1 MENKGLQRFKNEVQS
16 YEELPSDRAWN
27 RINDKIQLRSNR
39 RTVKW
44 YRWMT
49 VAASTIAIIS
59 IYTIYQHT
67 IHEHNPQVFAYNSN
81 NTDAKPTIIEELE
94 IANNDG
100 LYSLDKVAD
109 LNQAYDKYLG
119 QN

>member
-1 MENKGLQRFKNEVQS
+1 MKNSGLQRFKEEVQS

-59 IYTIYQHT
+59 VYTIYHHN
-67 IHEHNPQVFAYNSN
+67 IHEHKPQVYAYNSN
-81 NTDAKPTIIEELE
+81 HSDATPTIIEDLE
-94 IANNDG
+94 VSTNTGI
-100 LYSLDKVAD
+100 YSIEKVAA
-109 LNQAYDKYLG
+109 LNQAYDEYLG
-119 QN
+119 SN